1 MSLASVAASL
11 PPDAMSVTI
20 RATSMIVTAAA
31 STSDPNG
38 SPTRCAT
45 TSAWWTAASTAPIE
59 QYRLER
65 DRDRPEV
72 PGPTS
77 LPA

>member
-1 MSLASVAASL
+1 VVIISAANAVSLASVAASL
-11 PPDAMSVTI
+11 PPDAISSTM

-45 TSAWWTAASTAPIE
+45 TSA
-59 QYRLER
+59 
-65 DRDRPEV
+65 
-72 PGPTS
+72 
-77 LPA
+77 